1 MFTDL
6 IPDNF
11 QDNEMFKKIQR
22 HRYMNI
28 IRSLQLEKSIKI
40 RHYSRI
46 EEKLHLRM
54 DRLDKVYCL
63 FTVSCLFTVCLLFVY
78 CLFIVCLLFVYCLF
92 TVCLLFVYCLLTY
105 TINICYDEQQ
115 ANFLYAR
122 YLCSRRYRVSSC
134 MQDTFDR
141 ARQ

>member
-1 MFTDL
+1 MFADV
-6 IPDNF
+6 IPDYF

-46 EEKLHLRM
+46 EEKLNLRM

-63 FTVSCLFTVCLLFVY
+63 ITVSCLY
-78 CLFIVCLLFVYCLF
+78 VCLLFVYCLF

-105 TINICYDEQQ
+105 TINICYDEQRD
-115 ANFLYAR
+115 NFLYAR
-122 YLCSRRYRVSSC
+122 YLCSRRYRVSC
-134 MQDTFDR
+134 CLY
-141 ARQ
+141 ARYL